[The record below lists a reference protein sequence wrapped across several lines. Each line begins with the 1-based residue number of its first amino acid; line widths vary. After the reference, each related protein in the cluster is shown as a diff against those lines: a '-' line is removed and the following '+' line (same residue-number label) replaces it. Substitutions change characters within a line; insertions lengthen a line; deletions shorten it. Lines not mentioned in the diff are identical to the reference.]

1 MLILLPLL
9 PPLAVE
15 AQNYKFPLNKE
26 MSMSA
31 NFGEIRGGHFHSGI
45 DLRVGG
51 APGAEVYAAESG
63 YVARIFVSPTGYGKA
78 LYIEHPDGRTSVY
91 AHLDR
96 FAGKIAEY
104 VENYQYSRQRFT
116 VNDYPASK
124 LLSVKKGDVIGFAG
138 NSGSS
143 GGAHLH
149 FEIRET
155 ARHAPINPVTTGY
168 FKPKDNI
175 PPTIHKL
182 ALFTLDTIND
192 ITRPRLLKSLELVK
206 RGQYYEPVAGETVE
220 VCNPVFFAIEADDRQ
235 PENTSKHGI
244 NVMKAYLNGGRFF
257 GYRIDGFDFSV
268 TKFVNSLI
276 AYDELISSKTVYIK
290 TYVEEGNKLPL
301 YEGVKNNG
309 ILSLPDTSPHEALI
323 EVFDDSGNKSS
334 LRFKIRRSASVAVKH
349 QTANSAQF
357 ITMLADDDFEYANEE
372 FSFTLEPNSLYSD
385 ALFKIETGRRQDA
398 YSNAISV
405 GYKTVPLHKSAKLR
419 IKPLSLPSRLR
430 NHAFVGGLDDK
441 EKKTVYH
448 GGQFD
453 ADGFLATSVSTFGTY
468 FISVDTIAPKISVAS
483 KSDNYSNRDKLA
495 VSLSDDLS
503 GISSYNCY
511 IDGKWALFEYDPKT
525 QSGFCPLS
533 AKRLGAKGKRRKM
546 KLVVS
551 DKCKNTATFNY
562 SFVY

>member
-1 MLILLPLL
+1 MLSFV
-9 PPLAVE
+9 AE
-15 AQNYKFPLNKE
+15 AQNYRFPLNKE

-31 NFGEIRGGHFHSGI
+31 NFGEIRGGHLHSGI

-51 APGAEVYAAESG
+51 APGAEVYAVESG
-63 YVARIFVSPTGYGKA
+63 HVARIFVSPTGYGKA
-78 LYIEHPDGRTSVY
+78 LYVEHPDGRTSVY

-104 VENYQYSRQRFT
+104 VENYQYGRQRFT
-116 VNDYPASK
+116 VNDYPAPK
-124 LLSVKKGDVIGFAG
+124 LFAVKKGELIGFAG

-155 ARHAPINPVTTGY
+155 ARHAPINPVTAGY

-175 PPTIHKL
+175 PPTVHKL
-182 ALFTLDTIND
+182 AVFTLDTIND
-192 ITRPRLLKSLELVK
+192 ITRPRLLKSLDLVK
-206 RGQYYEPVAGETVE
+206 RGQFYVPIAGETVE
-220 VCNPVFFAIEADDRQ
+220 VCNPVFWAINVDDYQ
-235 PENTSKHGI
+235 PDNTSRHGI
-244 NVMKAYLNGGRFF
+244 NVMKAYLDGNKFF

-276 AYDELISSKTVYIK
+276 AYDELVSSKTVYIK
-290 TYVEEGNKLPL
+290 TYVEEGNGLPL

-309 ILSLPDTSPHEALI
+309 ILSLPDTAPHEALI

-334 LRFKIRRSASVAVKH
+334 VKFKIRRSARVPVKH

-357 ITMLADDDFEYANEE
+357 ITMLRTDDFEYANDE

-385 ALFKIETGRRQDA
+385 ALFKLETGKRQGA
-398 YSNAISV
+398 YSNAVTV

-419 IKPLSLPSRLR
+419 IKPLALPSRLR
-430 NHAFVGGLDDK
+430 NHAFVAGLDDK

-453 ADGFLATSVSTFGTY
+453 SDGFISTDISAFGVY
-468 FISVDTIAPKISVAS
+468 FVSVDTVAPKVSVNS
-483 KSDNYSNRDKLA
+483 KSNDYSNRDKLV
-495 VSLSDDLS
+495 VSLSDELS
-503 GISSYNCY
+503 GIASYSCY

-525 QSGFCPLS
+525 QSGFYTLS
-533 AKRLGAKGKRRKM
+533 AKRLGAKGKKRKM

-551 DKCKNTATFNY
+551 DKCKNTTTYNY
-562 SFVY
+562 NFIY